1 EGHVV
6 GGERLAVMERDP
18 FADLEVPGELVDLR
32 DALGDLRHGPA
43 VGQHRVEAVE
53 HVADDVLGVAVAVV
67 RRVQG
72 DYGAREGDPYRL
84 LRLRVA
90 QAELG
95 HEERAQSEYHRPPVE
110 LHSHASSP
118 FRCAASTVEAL
129 SFAGRSFRAASAS
142 Q

>member
-53 HVADDVLGVAVAVV
+53 HVADDVPGVAVAVA
-67 RRVQG
+67 RRVKG
-72 DYGAREGDPYRL
+72 DDGARKRDPYRL
-84 LRLRVA
+84 LRPGGTEA
-90 QAELG
+90 QLVCGE
-95 HEERAQSEYHRPPVE
+95 PVQI
-110 LHSHASSP
+110 
-118 FRCAASTVEAL
+118 
-129 SFAGRSFRAASAS
+129 GY
-142 Q
+142 